1 MACHVLFSN
10 VGRGCKE
17 KISNSGIQ
25 AQAKS
30 LLALLSGV
38 IRAFVLSLTSAP
50 PRPPPVPPR
59 QAIVTALYS
68 CSPDQPDEL
77 AFQEGDKIV
86 IVKKHSED
94 WWVSEGAI
102 QYNIYYFMY
111 VDNLCLYS
119 TNRKGMWSPYPQSM
133 EYFHLIMC
141 QNTDTIQGLCRI
153 VCLVNEI

>member
-1 MACHVLFSN
+1 MLGEDA
-10 VGRGCKE
+10 GE
-17 KISNSGIQ
+17 KDSNSEIQ
-25 AQAKS
+25 AQATS

-38 IRAFVLSLTSAP
+38 IVAFVLILTSAP

-94 WWVSEGAI
+94 WWVSEGTI
-102 QYNIYYFMY
+102 QYTIYFMY

-119 TNRKGMWSPYPQSM
+119 TNRKGMWSPYPQNV
-133 EYFHLIMC
+133 EFFRLIMC
-141 QNTDTIQGLCRI
+141 QNTDAIQGLCRI